1 MLFIPVPMHS
11 NKIIGRWKTCLNLLT
26 NTIIRMYMFLKAFSW
41 CDGLVN
47 DRFLSIS
54 CIRKKLTFIEYVLEC
69 QLMPF
74 VFSAG
79 LTPCFKERYD
89 ALGLDRIPPPGRFI
103 PKCTQLGEY
112 KRLQCSG
119 STGYCWC
126 VERNGKE
133 IRGTRKRGSP
143 PHCLKDGKSSIT
155 IPSLTYLIGSISVW
169 FCYISLIFHFLY

>member
-1 MLFIPVPMHS
+1 
-11 NKIIGRWKTCLNLLT
+11 
-26 NTIIRMYMFLKAFSW
+26 
-41 CDGLVN
+41 
-47 DRFLSIS
+47 
-54 CIRKKLTFIEYVLEC
+54 
-69 QLMPF
+69 MPF
-74 VFSAG
+74 IFSAG

-89 ALGLDRIPPPGRFI
+89 AFGLDRIPPPGRFI
-103 PKCTQLGEY
+103 PECTRLGEY

>member
-1 MLFIPVPMHS
+1 
-11 NKIIGRWKTCLNLLT
+11 
-26 NTIIRMYMFLKAFSW
+26 
-41 CDGLVN
+41 
-47 DRFLSIS
+47 
-54 CIRKKLTFIEYVLEC
+54 
-69 QLMPF
+69 MPF
-74 VFSAG
+74 IFSAG

-89 ALGLDRIPPPGRFI
+89 AFGLDRIPPPGRFI

-155 IPSLTYLIGSISVW
+155 IIDLFDRLDICMVLLHKSNFSFSLLTL
-169 FCYISLIFHFLY
+169 